1 MQKKSSLEE
10 RLAKLEKVKA
20 SSEPSVPKSFNL
32 ADHLFSQQL
41 AFVLDPEPFK
51 VGLCSRRAGKSTA
64 CAADLVYTALT
75 TAQCTAL
82 YITGARTDAKKI
94 VWSEV
99 KRFND
104 QHGFRGVAN
113 ESELAMSF
121 PNGSVVRLAGAKDD
135 ASVEKIRGQMPPVK
149 KAYIDE
155 AQAIRDSLLRKLI
168 DDVLEPALLDYNGTL
183 VMIGTPPPVPAGYFV
198 DSSRSKQWS
207 NHKWTFFDNPFI
219 PLKSGQTHQA
229 ALDRVLKRRGVGID
243 DPSIRREFFGELA
256 LDTNSLVYQYNPSI
270 NHFETLPQQ
279 KYTYILGVD
288 LGFNDAD
295 ALAVLAWSDAEKV
308 TYLVEDIV
316 TKEQGIT
323 ELVEQIE
330 KVRKKYEISKIVM
343 DTGGLGKKIS
353 EEIIRRYKIPI
364 QPAEKSRKFE
374 YIELF
379 NGAMRTGQF
388 KARKDSTFALDSMKV
403 EWDRDKTRPDRKAIS
418 DRFHSDVCEAA
429 LYAWRESYSFTHTPP
444 KPELKYGT
452 KAWSDAEAE
461 RMEAEAQE
469 HFERLAREDNE
480 INNLGKLITDW
491 DLE

>member
-1 MQKKSSLEE
+1 VQKKSLEDRLKKLEE
-10 RLAKLEKVKA
+10 KA
-20 SSEPSVPKSFNL
+20 SVAASIPASFNL
-32 ADHLFSQQL
+32 SDHLFPQQL
-41 AFVLDPEPFK
+41 SFVQDPAPFK

-75 TAQCTAL
+75 TQQCTAL
-82 YITGARTDAKKI
+82 YVTGARTDAKKI

-104 QHGFRGVAN
+104 QHGFRGVPN

-155 AQAIRDSLLRKLI
+155 AQSIRDSLLRKLI

-183 VMIGTPPPVPAGYFV
+183 VMIGTPPPVPVGFFV
-198 DSSRSKQWS
+198 DSSKSSQWS
-207 NHKWTFFDNPFI
+207 SHKWTFFDNPFI
-219 PLKSGQTHQA
+219 PLKSGRTHQE
-229 ALDRVLKRRGVGID
+229 ALDRVLKRRGVTVD

-256 LDTNSLVYQYNPSI
+256 LDTNSLVYQYNPSL
-270 NHFETLPQQ
+270 NHYDALPSDR
-279 KYTYILGVD
+279 YTYMLGVD

-295 ALAVLAWSDAEKV
+295 ALAVLAWNENSKI
-308 TYLVEDIV
+308 TYLVEEVV
-316 TKEQGIT
+316 TREQGVT

-330 KVRKKYEISKIVM
+330 LMRKKYDISKIIM

-364 QPAEKSRKFE
+364 TAAEKTRKFE

-379 NGAMRTGQF
+379 NAAMRTGQF
-388 KARKDSTFALDSMKV
+388 MAKRDSLFALDSMKV
-403 EWDRDKTRPDRKAIS
+403 EWDRDKTKPDRKVIS
-418 DRFHSDVCEAA
+418 DRFHSDICEAA
-429 LYAWRESYSFTHTPP
+429 LYAWRESYSFTHVPAKP
-444 KPELKYGT
+444 KPVYGS
-452 KAWSDAEAE
+452 KAWAAEEAE
-461 RMEAEAQE
+461 RLEQEAIE
-469 HFERLAREDNE
+469 HFERMAQDEKD
-480 INNLGKLITDW
+480 INNFGWGDGSDPL
-491 DLE
+491 